1 MLVTLARTSDRD
13 RTPFR
18 VLQTPMLQPVSLLLY
33 PPAPAVRWAKTVP
46 RVALVLLFPILVP
59 VTAVRIVAALLIE
72 QLREAV
78 ADVYVPHVLFSRTML
93 APERVT
99 VQVTILIKRAALEV
113 PRLKVARQ
121 LAITLDVRVKLTPV
135 VVVRPSIGSTFLS
148 TDRAP

>member
-1 MLVTLARTSDRD
+1 M
-13 RTPFR
+13 
-18 VLQTPMLQPVSLLLY
+18 
-33 PPAPAVRWAKTVP
+33 P
-46 RVALVLLFPILVP
+46 RVALVLLFPMLVP

-78 ADVYVPHVLFSRTML
+78 ADVYVPHVLFSRTIL